1 MASQALLAFFAT
13 LNRSSLGVVSN
24 NPGNLVSNSWTQSLP
39 GYRSRN
45 LEGFAVFAT
54 PGDGIDALQLNLRSY
69 GDKGLNTPFKIASAW
84 APEGQ
89 PGNDPIAYAETIA
102 KQVGVGPYAVIN
114 LASQATLDAVTMGIM
129 LQENG
134 TAAKARFA
142 MGFSIDPNVKGYI
155 NLVVAVCGVIATIGV
170 HAFPDYL
177 PAGAAADIVQTAA
190 LIFAIYGGLNTA
202 GNFLSSS
209 QPGLLAPPDPP
220 VVVAAQAVADLPKSA
235 SPVAIDL
242 AKLAATNAVAAH
254 VP

>member
-142 MGFSIDPNVKGYI
+142 MGLSIDPNVKGYI

-170 HAFPDYL
+170 HAFPDYI
-177 PAGAAADIVQTAA
+177 PAGAATDIVQTAA

-209 QPGLLAPPDPP
+209 QPGLLAPPNPKIVLD
-220 VVVAAQAVADLPKSA
+220 AQAVADLPTGSDPAVVKAAKDKLIA
-235 SPVAIDL
+235 S
-242 AKLAATNAVAAH
+242 TNAH
-254 VP
+254 IP